1 MKQQGTAAAA
11 HLAVGVLCA
20 RSGIVAAALLLLL
33 SGLFYDAATR
43 YGITRCLGAAGAWL
57 GLMMLLFCIGLA
69 QRWICLDCCR

>member
-33 SGLFYDAATR
+33 SGLFYDPATR
-43 YGITRCLGAAGAWL
+43 YGITRCRGAAGAWL
-57 GLMMLLFCIGLA
+57 GLMMLIFCIDLA
-69 QRWICLDCCR
+69 QR